1 MQCQFCANPATVH
14 LTTIVDGQK
23 TVQHLCEACARQH
36 YLVEHHQAELNIKAA
51 VHFMLT
57 QQLGPEAEELS
68 RLTCPECSIKYMEFR
83 AEGRLGCPRDY
94 EAFRRGLEPLL
105 KRVHRAVRHVGKRPP
120 HYQQNRQ
127 RLAELYELHRRLC
140 QAVEDEQYE
149 LAAQLR
155 DLIRARESFG

>member
-1 MQCQFCANPATVH
+1 
-14 LTTIVDGQK
+14 
-23 TVQHLCEACARQH
+23 
-36 YLVEHHQAELNIKAA
+36 
-51 VHFMLT
+51 
-57 QQLGPEAEELS
+57 
-68 RLTCPECSIKYMEFR
+68 
-83 AEGRLGCPRDY
+83 
-94 EAFRRGLEPLL
+94 
-105 KRVHRAVRHVGKRPP
+105 VGKRPP